1 MAQMIFNPNA
11 FTSQKAKPMPV
22 VLVLDNSGSM
32 SGEKI
37 QQLNAA
43 VHEMLETFRNT
54 ECSDVS
60 YMLAII
66 TFGTGIH
73 LHQEMTD
80 ASLIQWTDIPIS
92 NINTSKSWN
101 GKFDDPE
108 ARGTPLGATLKI
120 VKTMIEDKAIIPSRA
135 YRPAVILVSD
145 GHPTD
150 SWNAQFTSFIQDGRT
165 AKCDRWAMV
174 IGSDADEKPL
184 QKFISNVTNLD
195 GTPRQLLYAGNAAM
209 LRDNFKFITLTVTNT
224 VAVISMSKTVKVQ
237 PITVKATS
245 IERKPTPPTQ
255 GLDGIDESTTPS
267 NAKAIPKLMQQPK
280 DQPVEE
286 ETNSDFEW

>member
-1 MAQMIFNPNA
+1 MAQMLFNPNA
-11 FTSQKAKPMPV
+11 FTAQKAKPMPV

-32 SGEKI
+32 SGNKI

-43 VHEMLETFRNT
+43 VHEMIETFRQT
-54 ECSDVS
+54 ECSDASFMV
-60 YMLAII
+60 AII

-73 LHQEMTD
+73 LQQEMAD
-80 ASLIQWTDIPIS
+80 ASQIQWTDIPIS
-92 NINTSKSWN
+92 DINTSKSWN

-120 VKTMIEDKAIIPSRA
+120 VKSMIEDRTIIPSRA

-150 SWNAQFTSFIQDGRT
+150 SWNAQLTSFIQDGRT
-165 AKCDRWAMV
+165 AKCDRWAV
-174 IGSDADEKPL
+174 AIGSDADEKTL

-195 GTPRQLLYAGNAAM
+195 GSPRKLLYAGNATT
-209 LRDNFKFITLTVTNT
+209 LRDNFKYITMTVTNT
-224 VAVISMSKTVKVQ
+224 VAVMSKSKILKVQ

-245 IERKPTPPTQ
+245 IERKPTPNPQ
-255 GLDGIDESTTPS
+255 EHGSVGESIPP
-267 NAKAIPKLMQQPK
+267 KMPKLMQKPK
-280 DQPVEE
+280 DPPKEE
-286 ETNSDFEW
+286 ETDSDFEW